1 MVATA
6 EIIVEIRDLAK
17 IYGDGTEVRA
27 LDGVNARI
35 ARGEFISV
43 MGPSGSGKSTLL
55 NMVGALDRPTSGTV
69 LVNGQDLAK
78 VRNLDTFRALTV
90 GFVFQLHNLI
100 PTLSALE
107 NVEVPMMG
115 RPTGRARRRRRAR
128 ELLELVGLADRRGH
142 LPNQLSGGERQ
153 RVAIARSL
161 ANQPALILADEPTG
175 NLDSQSG
182 AEVIRLIHD
191 LNHKLGTTVVV
202 VTHDAAVARQ
212 TDRILIMRD
221 GRIVHE
227 HMVGTPFEEDLAAFR
242 RSGLGQAIL
251 ARDKAALAQFGAD
264 ERAAL
269 RRLLE
274 GNE

>member
-1 MVATA
+1 MPG
-6 EIIVEIRDLAK
+6 
-17 IYGDGTEVRA
+17 GDG
-27 LDGVNARI
+27 
-35 ARGEFISV
+35 
-43 MGPSGSGKSTLL
+43 GPGSCWNWWGWLTG
-55 NMVGALDRPTSGTV
+55 GATCPTNS
-69 LVNGQDLAK
+69 
-78 VRNLDTFRALTV
+78 R
-90 GFVFQLHNLI
+90 
-100 PTLSALE
+100 
-107 NVEVPMMG
+107 
-115 RPTGRARRRRRAR
+115 
-128 ELLELVGLADRRGH
+128 
-142 LPNQLSGGERQ
+142 GGERQ